1 MNRWRWAGKDHL
13 PAEIRYGLVLKFE
26 KPKIQQFMVTSPLTS
41 PFCWEPSPKNRP
53 TNPSYEWPSKMELA
67 AGTQRLDPNVNEFY
81 LVKRLHR
88 GCHKLWH
95 PHSCGFK
102 NKFNLFLTVFI
113 SWHTLIYCFCW
124 KHTCPYASTG
134 KHRYH
139 HQWFVWRWGMPQRM
153 NQIIGD
159 TAVKP

>member
-1 MNRWRWAGKDHL
+1 MNRWRWARKDHL
-13 PAEIRYGLVLKFE
+13 PVEIWGRACLKVWETKDPAVYGDFPMK
-26 KPKIQQFMVTSPLTS
+26 TS

-67 AGTQRLDPNVNEFY
+67 VGAPTTWP
-81 LVKRLHR
+81 R

-113 SWHTLIYCFCW
+113 SWDTLIYCFCW

-134 KHRYH
+134 KHRYN
-139 HQWFVWRWGMPQRM
+139 QWFVWRWGMPQIQRM
-153 NQIIGD
+153 NQII
-159 TAVKP
+159 K